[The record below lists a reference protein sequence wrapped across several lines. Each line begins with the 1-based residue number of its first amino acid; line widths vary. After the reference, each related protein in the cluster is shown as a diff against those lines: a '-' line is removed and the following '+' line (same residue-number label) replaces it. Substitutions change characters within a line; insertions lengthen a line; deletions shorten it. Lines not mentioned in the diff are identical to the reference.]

1 MTELKQ
7 NQLITLAGTLN
18 AVCLKTPS
26 DSDKVSEKVDCIAY
40 CAGTYGVSGKLWR
53 GRETG
58 NFYYAT
64 RYNSN
69 LYRF

>member
-7 NQLITLAGTLN
+7 NQIVGLATALN
-18 AVCLKTPS
+18 AVCLKSPS
-26 DSDKVSEKVDCIAY
+26 DGDKVTERLDCIAY
-40 CAGTYGVSGKLWR
+40 CAGKYGVSGKLWR

-58 NFYYAT
+58 NFYYT
-64 RYNSN
+64 IRYNAN